1 MEESSSKRSGF
12 VPATF
17 RRIGKEQTD
26 EGLVLTVFCPKRT
39 AVVPI
44 SDCRACPHCTGLSID
59 TSDGDS
65 FLRCNFAAP
74 SSHVFDQQPAEAGEE
89 ERPEATVGD
98 LMTTPVRCVT
108 KDISAEKLLRILLE
122 DGISA
127 VPVINAEG
135 RPIGI
140 VSKTDLLREQLRG
153 GLPDELVSST
163 AADGGAVDVDSA
175 SRPDPMKAMTVAELM
190 TPFAFSLPIDAP
202 ASLAC
207 ALMSYEAVH
216 RIAVTEKDGMVIGI
230 LSSLDVMRW
239 IAVERGYT
247 VPPRRRKQP
256 V

>member
-1 MEESSSKRSGF
+1 MTEEQQKRPNF

-17 RRIGKEQTD
+17 RRIGKEHTD
-26 EGLVLTVFCPKRT
+26 EGLVLTVFCAKKT
-39 AVVPI
+39 AVLPI
-44 SDCRACPHCTGLSID
+44 SDCRACSHCTGLSID

-74 SSHVFDQQPAEAGEE
+74 STHVFDAPEGAE
-89 ERPEATVGD
+89 RSEASVGD

-108 KDISAEKLLRILLE
+108 KDLPGESLLRMLLE

-153 GLPDELVSST
+153 GLADELALWGSGPGHP
-163 AADGGAVDVDSA
+163 AGPDVPA
-175 SRPDPMKAMTVAELM
+175 HAGPLKNLTVAELM

-202 ASLAC
+202 VSLAC

-216 RIAVTEKDGMVIGI
+216 RIAITEKDGSVIGI

-247 VPPRRRKQP
+247 VPLRRRKQA